1 MAADRTLER
10 YAWLSLAAALAT
22 IALKTLA
29 WKVTGSVG
37 LLSDALEALI
47 NLAAALLALSMLR
60 LAASPPDDAHPY
72 GRFKA
77 EYFASGFEG
86 ALIVFAAISIA
97 VAAVSRL
104 AAPQPLEAPAL
115 GIALSLAATAINL
128 AVALKLVSVGKR
140 LHSIALEADGRHL
153 MTDVWTSVGIVAG
166 VALVAA
172 TGWLI
177 LDPLI
182 ALAVAAHIVWTGVM
196 LMRRSFAG
204 LLDAAIPAGE
214 LGDIEKI
221 FAEYRRRYGVDFHA
235 LLTRQAGARR
245 FISFHLLV
253 PDAWPVDRA
262 HQLSEEIEERIRSL
276 VPHAITLS
284 HIEPISQPASYD
296 DIKLERW

>member
-10 YAWLSLAAALAT
+10 YAWLSLGAALAT

-29 WKVTGSVG
+29 WTVTGSVG

-47 NLAAALLALSMLR
+47 NLAAALLTLSMLR
-60 LAASPPDDAHPY
+60 LAAAPPDDAHPY

-77 EYFASGFEG
+77 EYFASGAEG
-86 ALIVFAAISIA
+86 ALIVFAAASIA
-97 VAAVSRL
+97 VAAVPRL

-128 AVALKLVSVGKR
+128 GVALKLLAVGR
-140 LHSIALEADGRHL
+140 RQSIALEADGHHL
-153 MTDVWTSVGIVAG
+153 MTDVWTSVGVVGG

-182 ALAVAAHIVWTGVM
+182 ALAVAALILWTGFI

-204 LLDAAIPAGE
+204 LLDIAIPAAE
-214 LGDIEKI
+214 ISDIEKI
-221 FAEYRRRYGVDFHA
+221 FAEYRRRYGV
-235 LLTRQAGARR
+235 
-245 FISFHLLV
+245 
-253 PDAWPVDRA
+253 
-262 HQLSEEIEERIRSL
+262 E
-276 VPHAITLS
+276 
-284 HIEPISQPASYD
+284 
-296 DIKLERW
+296 